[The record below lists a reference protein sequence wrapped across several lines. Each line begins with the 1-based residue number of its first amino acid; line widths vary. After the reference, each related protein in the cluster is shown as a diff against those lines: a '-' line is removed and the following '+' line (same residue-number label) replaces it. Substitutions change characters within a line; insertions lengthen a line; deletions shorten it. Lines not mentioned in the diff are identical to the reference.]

1 MNSFL
6 RVFLDHPPII
16 FARTRRLLKSN
27 AHGHGVMWHAEVPRD
42 QQGARLLVWCCQSSE
57 LSNGI
62 GKLLGIGILLESHD
76 SAVGHAPDMGE
87 LRADF
92 STAFFVPAAV
102 SAEHHDVIPG
112 IQPFFRHHLKIRPF
126 RSKSHEN
133 SFEHRL
139 WAAIR
144 ITIGVDEV
152 FCLAPLDM
160 LVHLAKN

>member
-1 MNSFL
+1 MRMAMALCSMPKF
-6 RVFLDHPPII
+6 FDP
-16 FARTRRLLKSN
+16 RRSSP
-27 AHGHGVMWHAEVPRD
+27 G
-42 QQGARLLVWCCQSSE
+42 LVLQSSE

-62 GKLLGIGILLESHD
+62 GELLGIGILLESHN
-76 SAVGHAPDMGE
+76 SAVGHTPDMSE

-112 IQPFFRHHLKIRPF
+112 IQPFFRHHLEIRPF

-144 ITIGVDEV
+144 TTIGVDEV
-152 FCLAPLDM
+152 FRLAPLDM
-160 LVHLAKN
+160 LVHLAKHRNNIALAERLVHAANHRHILL